1 MQLALSTTIAPP
13 PLPVW
18 DELSGN
24 LRQGFTTKNQGW
36 NPGPNV
42 VNSTTAI
49 GFWPSLFLEGF
60 RQSHSARYY
69 NPLTG
74 RFMSRD
80 PEDGDPTDPAT
91 LHKYLYAGG
100 DPVDGWDPTGRADLI
115 ETIKVYGKKVL
126 PVAAAAY
133 ACGKAIYA
141 YYQLINDALD
151 NVYNLPGHKYVSKW
165 AFLKQSYATTF
176 ACSAPYATW
185 LAKKYF

>member
-1 MQLALSTTIAPP
+1 MLTTEGPVSTTSTGTYRAS
-13 PLPVW
+13 PV
-18 DELSGN
+18 SRRTRN
-24 LRQGFTTKNQGW
+24 YR
-36 NPGPNV
+36 
-42 VNSTTAI
+42 
-49 GFWPSLFLEGF
+49 
-60 RQSHSARYY
+60 ARYY

-115 ETIKVYGKKVL
+115 ETIKVYVKKVL
-126 PVAAAAY
+126 PVAAAAC